1 LAILLVCGMM
11 AVAFVVEVDVEEDNA
26 QPVVLADVKTGHSK
40 HFHAGKARGHARFA
54 KMYKKFGMHED
65 AAKHAALAKKHA
77 ALAKGDDSKAD
88 DPGTW
93 LARVKKSQKH
103 LKVVSDV
110 RKETVRHLKKHK
122 KEAIDARQDA
132 ANKKHDNNDL
142 RRKDLRDA
150 GRRAAKAMVSKAID
164 AMTAN
169 VRSMASTAAKKA
181 AGGIVS
187 KNASARAKAA
197 HQRNMSAK
205 AKLAM
210 LEKDVALLEAA
221 EKRALNEAKQAKM
234 RFQAKDAKYKA
245 IVNAKVLR
253 AQQDFE
259 KMKKKL
265 AAYKGAKR
273 KERLTAERLRRL
285 AQEVVRLSARLKR
298 ERAHVAHLQAML
310 KKRLEKFKAKM
321 MKKRKSLMK
330 MIKRFKAIIKAL
342 KAKLAKIRGAKAI
355 SAVMASRIKA
365 EEGVVA
371 QQLAKL
377 KQENAYI
384 ARLKKMLA
392 DAKHETKV
400 YRVKA
405 KKRKEVLRIAHVA
418 YSNLERAVAH
428 LKAMAAQHAKIVTV
442 RSAHANAAKDTKVFV
457 RNMVRTVKQLQK
469 KSRRMIAQAVAR
481 RAAAAAA
488 AEARQQDKLKLRDD
502 IPGLNGALAKA
513 KNSIKNLGKAPAG
526 LSKQGKK
533 VKRGPH
539 ALAAASRLLRRTRKA
554 ATDAKIKVTA
564 IKGVR
569 NKSNKKKAVL
579 LQEEGDDDE
588 GAYTRANVLARVA
601 HRLFRKAKKTKMPSD
616 FAAARLAM
624 KRAMAARH
632 SLE

>member
-1 LAILLVCGMM
+1 MGDVVRAAPRIGREGSRRPRESQQEATTATMQDRSQFRPAAAVTLAILLVCGMM
-11 AVAFVVEVDVEEDNA
+11 AMAFVVEVDVEEDNA

-110 RKETVRHLKKHK
+110 RKATVQHLKKHK

-132 ANKKHDNNDL
+132 ADNKHDNNNL
-142 RRKDLRDA
+142 RRQDLRDA
-150 GRRAAKAMVSKAID
+150 GRRAAKKMVSKAID

-187 KNASARAKAA
+187 KTASARAKAA
-197 HQRNMSAK
+197 HKRNMSAK

-210 LEKDVALLEAA
+210 LEKDVAPLEAA

-259 KMKKKL
+259 KMKL

-310 KKRLEKFKAKM
+310 KKRLAKFKAKM
-321 MKKRKSLMK
+321 DKKRKNLMK
-330 MIKRFKAIIKAL
+330 MIKR
-342 KAKLAKIRGAKAI
+342 
-355 SAVMASRIKA
+355 
-365 EEGVVA
+365 
-371 QQLAKL
+371 
-377 KQENAYI
+377 
-384 ARLKKMLA
+384 
-392 DAKHETKV
+392 
-400 YRVKA
+400 
-405 KKRKEVLRIAHVA
+405 
-418 YSNLERAVAH
+418 
-428 LKAMAAQHAKIVTV
+428 
-442 RSAHANAAKDTKVFV
+442 
-457 RNMVRTVKQLQK
+457 
-469 KSRRMIAQAVAR
+469 
-481 RAAAAAA
+481 
-488 AEARQQDKLKLRDD
+488 
-502 IPGLNGALAKA
+502 
-513 KNSIKNLGKAPAG
+513 
-526 LSKQGKK
+526 
-533 VKRGPH
+533 
-539 ALAAASRLLRRTRKA
+539 
-554 ATDAKIKVTA
+554 
-564 IKGVR
+564 
-569 NKSNKKKAVL
+569 
-579 LQEEGDDDE
+579 
-588 GAYTRANVLARVA
+588 
-601 HRLFRKAKKTKMPSD
+601 
-616 FAAARLAM
+616 
-624 KRAMAARH
+624 
-632 SLE
+632 

>member
-1 LAILLVCGMM
+1 M

-26 QPVVLADVKTGHSK
+26 QPVVLADVKTSHSK

-93 LARVKKSQKH
+93 LAR
-103 LKVVSDV
+103 V

-197 HQRNMSAK
+197 RKRNMSAK

-405 KKRKEVLRIAHVA
+405 KERKEVLRIAHVA

-428 LKAMAAQHAKIVTV
+428 
-442 RSAHANAAKDTKVFV
+442 
-457 RNMVRTVKQLQK
+457 
-469 KSRRMIAQAVAR
+469 
-481 RAAAAAA
+481 
-488 AEARQQDKLKLRDD
+488 
-502 IPGLNGALAKA
+502 
-513 KNSIKNLGKAPAG
+513 
-526 LSKQGKK
+526 
-533 VKRGPH
+533 
-539 ALAAASRLLRRTRKA
+539 
-554 ATDAKIKVTA
+554 
-564 IKGVR
+564 
-569 NKSNKKKAVL
+569 
-579 LQEEGDDDE
+579 
-588 GAYTRANVLARVA
+588 
-601 HRLFRKAKKTKMPSD
+601 
-616 FAAARLAM
+616 
-624 KRAMAARH
+624 
-632 SLE
+632 